1 MREYRDYLARTAA
14 MTQRQLHALLPK
26 EKEGRTMRAMVL
38 ERISSVEE
46 KPLKLV
52 DLPKSIPGRD
62 QILVRVSACGVCHT
76 ELDEI
81 EGRVTPSLLPM
92 ILGHEIVGRV
102 ESLGS
107 AARKFKKG
115 DRVGIA
121 WINWACGQCSF
132 CLKGE
137 ENLCDAATWTGK
149 DAYGGYAQYTVVSE
163 DFAYPI
169 PERFTD
175 VKAAPLLC
183 AGVIGYRALRLS
195 GMEDGKV
202 LGLYGFGASAHI
214 VIQVAKYKY
223 PNGRVFVFTRPQ
235 QEEHQDLARKL
246 GADWIG
252 ATGDTPPEKLGCAI
266 DFTPVGEPVREALR
280 NLQKGGRVVI
290 NAIRKTTPIPE
301 LDYTEH
307 LWYEKEAKSV
317 ANVTRRDAQE
327 FLPLAAE
334 IPIVPETQE
343 FELEEANE
351 ALILLKGGKIRGAGV
366 LKIAE

>member
-1 MREYRDYLARTAA
+1 M
-14 MTQRQLHALLPK
+14 K
-26 EKEGRTMRAMVL
+26 AMVL
-38 ERISSVEE
+38 EKISSVEE

-52 DLPKSIPGRD
+52 DLPKPIPGRD
-62 QILVRVSACGVCHT
+62 QVVIRVSACGVCHT

-81 EGRVTPSLLPM
+81 EGRVPPSRFPM

-102 ESLGS
+102 ENLGL
-107 AARKFKKG
+107 AVKKFKEG

-121 WINWACGQCSF
+121 WINWACGKCSF
-132 CLKGE
+132 CVKDE
-137 ENLCDAATWTGK
+137 ENLCDTAKWTGK
-149 DAYGGYAQYTVVSE
+149 DAGGGYAEYTVVSE

-169 PERFTD
+169 PEEFTD

-183 AGVIGYRALRLS
+183 AGVIGYRALKLS
-195 GMEDGKV
+195 GMENGKV

-214 VIQVAKYKY
+214 VIQVAKRRY
-223 PNGRVFVFTRPQ
+223 PKGRVFVFTRPHQ
-235 QEEHQDLARKL
+235 KEHQDLAREL

-252 ATGDTPPEKLGCAI
+252 STGDTSPERLDCAI

-290 NAIRKTTPIPE
+290 NAIRKVTSIPE

-307 LWYEKEAKSV
+307 LWYEKEVKSV

-334 IPIVPETQE
+334 IPIIPETQE
-343 FELEEANE
+343 FKLEEANE
-351 ALILLKGGKIRGAGV
+351 ALVLLKEGKIRGAGV

>member
-1 MREYRDYLARTAA
+1 MLYCPR
-14 MTQRQLHALLPK
+14 HN
-26 EKEGRTMRAMVL
+26 EGTTMKAMVL
-38 ERISSVEE
+38 ERVSSVEE
-46 KPLKLV
+46 RPLKLV
-52 DLPKSIPGRD
+52 DLPKPVPGRGEV
-62 QILVRVSACGVCHT
+62 LVKVSACGVCHT

-81 EGRVTPSLLPM
+81 EGRVPPSRFPM

-102 ESLGS
+102 ETLGS
-107 AARKFKKG
+107 GTKKYREG
-115 DRVGIA
+115 DRAGIA
-121 WINWACGQCSF
+121 WINWACGKCSF

-137 ENLCDAATWTGK
+137 ENLCDTARWTGK
-149 DAYGGYAQYTVVSE
+149 DAPGGYAEYTVVPE
-163 DFAYPI
+163 DFAYPV
-169 PERFTD
+169 PQEFTD
-175 VKAAPLLC
+175 VKASPLLC

-195 GMEDGKV
+195 GMEDGSV

-214 VIQVAKYKY
+214 VIQVAKHKY
-223 PNGRVFVFTRPQ
+223 PNGRVFVFTRPHQ
-235 QEEHQDLARKL
+235 KEHQDLARKL

-252 ATGDTPPEKLGCAI
+252 ATGDTSPEKLDCAI

-290 NAIRKTTPIPE
+290 NAIRKVTPIPE

-307 LWYEKEAKSV
+307 IWYEKEVKSV

-343 FELEEANE
+343 FRLEEANE
-351 ALILLKGGKIRGAGV
+351 ALILLKEGKIQGAGV

>member
-1 MREYRDYLARTAA
+1 M
-14 MTQRQLHALLPK
+14 K
-26 EKEGRTMRAMVL
+26 AMVL
-38 ERISSVEE
+38 NRVSSVEE
-46 KPLKLV
+46 KPLDLV
-52 DLPKSIPGRD
+52 DLPEPVPGKG

-81 EGRVTPSLLPM
+81 EGRVPPSMFPM

-102 ESLGS
+102 ESLGPG
-107 AARKFKKG
+107 AKKFKKG

-121 WINWACGQCSF
+121 WINWACGRCAF

-137 ENLCDAATWTGK
+137 ENLCGMAKWTGK
-149 DAYGGYAQYTVVSE
+149 DAHGGYAQYTVVSE
-163 DFAYPI
+163 DFAYSI
-169 PERFTD
+169 TESFTD

-195 GMEDGKV
+195 GMEDGGV

-223 PNGRVFVFTRPQ
+223 PDGKFFIFTRPHQ
-235 QEEHQDLARKL
+235 KEHQNLARIL
-246 GADWIG
+246 GADWVG
-252 ATGDTPPEKLGCAI
+252 ATNDTPPEKLDCAI
-266 DFTPVGEPVREALR
+266 DFTPVGVPVREALR
-280 NLQKGGRVVI
+280 NLQKGGRVII
-290 NAIRKTTPIPE
+290 NAISKTTPIPE

-307 LWYEKEAKSV
+307 LWYEKELKSV

-327 FLPLAAE
+327 FLPLAAA

-343 FELEEANE
+343 FKLEEANE
-351 ALILLKGGKIRGAGV
+351 ALILLKEGKMRGAGV
-366 LKIAE
+366 LRITE

>member
-1 MREYRDYLARTAA
+1 M
-14 MTQRQLHALLPK
+14 K
-26 EKEGRTMRAMVL
+26 AMVL
-38 ERISSVEE
+38 ESVSSVEE

-52 DLPKSIPGRD
+52 DLPKPVPGRD
-62 QILVRVSACGVCHT
+62 EIVIRISACGVCHT

-81 EGRVTPSLLPM
+81 EGRVPPSRFPM
-92 ILGHEIVGRV
+92 ILGHEIVGSV
-102 ESLGS
+102 EGVG
-107 AARKFKKG
+107 AAAKKFRKG

-121 WINWACGQCSF
+121 WINWACGKCPF
-132 CLKGE
+132 CLNGE
-137 ENLCDAATWTGK
+137 ENLCDTARWTGK
-149 DAYGGYAQYTVVSE
+149 DAHGGYAQFTVVSE
-163 DFAYPI
+163 GFAYPI
-169 PERFTD
+169 PDEFSD

-195 GMEDGKV
+195 RMEDGKV

-214 VIQVAKYKY
+214 VIQVAKHKY
-223 PNGRVFVFTRPQ
+223 PNGRVFVFTRPHQ
-235 QEEHQDLARKL
+235 KEHQDLARRL

-252 ATGDTPPEKLGCAI
+252 ATGDTSPEKLDCAI

-290 NAIRKTTPIPE
+290 NAIRKVNPVPE

-307 LWYEKEAKSV
+307 LWYEKEVKSV

-327 FLPLAAE
+327 FLPLAAD
-334 IPIVPETQE
+334 IPIIPETQE
-343 FELEEANE
+343 FELEQANE
-351 ALILLKGGKIRGAGV
+351 ALILLKEGKMQGAGV

>member
-1 MREYRDYLARTAA
+1 MKA
-14 MTQRQLHALLPK
+14 MLLD
-26 EKEGRTMRAMVL
+26 E
-38 ERISSVEE
+38 ISSVEE

-52 DLPKSIPGRD
+52 DFPRPIPEWN
-62 QILVRVSACGVCHT
+62 QILVKVSACGICHT

-81 EGRVTPSLLPM
+81 EGRVSPSEFPM

-102 ESLGS
+102 ESLGRG
-107 AARKFKKG
+107 AKKFKKG

-121 WINWACGQCSF
+121 WINWACGRCTF

-137 ENLCDAATWTGK
+137 ENLCDKAKWTGK
-149 DAYGGYAQYTVVSE
+149 DAHGGYAQYSAVSE

-169 PERFTD
+169 PEGFTD
-175 VKAAPLLC
+175 LKAAPLLC

-195 GMEDGKV
+195 GMEDGMI

-223 PNGRVFVFTRPQ
+223 PDSMVFVFTQPEQ
-235 QEEHQDLARKL
+235 KEHRDLAKKL

-252 ATGDTPPEKLGCAI
+252 ATGDTPPERLNCAI
-266 DFTPVGEPVREALR
+266 DFTPVGEPVRQALR

-290 NAIRKTTPIPE
+290 NAIRKVTTIPE

-307 LWYEKEAKSV
+307 LWYEKEVKSV
-317 ANVTRRDAQE
+317 ANVTRKDAQE
-327 FLPLAAE
+327 FLPLVAE
-334 IPIVPETQE
+334 IPIIPETQE
-343 FELEEANE
+343 FDLKEANE
-351 ALILLKGGKIRGAGV
+351 ALILLKEGRMHGAGV
-366 LKIAE
+366 LKITE

>member
-1 MREYRDYLARTAA
+1 M
-14 MTQRQLHALLPK
+14 K
-26 EKEGRTMRAMVL
+26 AMVL
-38 ERISSVEE
+38 EKIFSIDER
-46 KPLKLV
+46 PLRLV
-52 DLPKSIPGRD
+52 DLPKPIPGLD

-81 EGRVTPSLLPM
+81 EGRVSPSTFPM

-102 ESLGS
+102 EGLGLG
-107 AARKFKKG
+107 ADKFKKG

-121 WINWACGQCSF
+121 WINWACGRCPF

-137 ENLCDAATWTGK
+137 ENLCDTAKWTGK
-149 DAYGGYAQYTVVSE
+149 DVHGGYAQYTVVPE

-169 PERFTD
+169 PEGFTD
-175 VKAAPLLC
+175 LEAAPLLC
-183 AGVIGYRALRLS
+183 AGVVGYRALRLS
-195 GMEDGKV
+195 GMENGGV

-214 VIQVAKYKY
+214 IIQVAKYKY
-223 PNGRVFVFTRPQ
+223 PEGKVFVFTRRQ
-235 QEEHQDLARKL
+235 QKEHQDLARQL
-246 GADWIG
+246 GADWVG
-252 ATGDTPPEKLGCAI
+252 ATGDTPPEKLNCAI
-266 DFTPVGEPVREALR
+266 DFTPVGEPVRQALR
-280 NLQKGGRVVI
+280 NLQKGGRVIV

-307 LWYEKEAKSV
+307 VWYEKELKSV

-343 FELEEANE
+343 FRLEEANE
-351 ALILLKGGKIRGAGV
+351 ALILLKEGRMRGAGV
-366 LKIAE
+366 LRMTE

>member
-1 MREYRDYLARTAA
+1 M
-14 MTQRQLHALLPK
+14 K
-26 EKEGRTMRAMVL
+26 AMVL
-38 ERISSVEE
+38 DNISSVEE
-46 KPLKLV
+46 RPLRLV
-52 DLPKSIPGRD
+52 DLPMPVPERD

-81 EGRVTPSLLPM
+81 EGRVPPSQFPM

-102 ESLGS
+102 KDLGS
-107 AARKFKKG
+107 GANRFRRG

-121 WINWACGQCSF
+121 WINWACGRCSF

-137 ENLCDAATWTGK
+137 ENLCETARWTGK
-149 DAYGGYAQYTVVSE
+149 DAAGGYAEYTVVQE

-169 PERFTD
+169 PDEFTD

-195 GMEDGKV
+195 GMADGKV

-214 VIQVAKYKY
+214 VIQVAKHKY
-223 PNGRVFVFTRPQ
+223 PNGRVFVFTRPHQ
-235 QEEHQDLARKL
+235 KEHQDLARKL

-252 ATGDTPPEKLGCAI
+252 ATGDTSPEKLDCAI

-280 NLQKGGRVVI
+280 NLQRGGRVVI
-290 NAIRKTTPIPE
+290 NAIRKMTPVPE
-301 LDYTEH
+301 LDYAEH
-307 LWYEKEAKSV
+307 LWHEKEVKSV
-317 ANVTRRDAQE
+317 ANVTRRDVQE

-343 FELEEANE
+343 FKLEEANE
-351 ALILLKGGKIRGAGV
+351 ALILLKEGRMRGAEV
-366 LKIAE
+366 LKIPE

>member
-1 MREYRDYLARTAA
+1 M
-14 MTQRQLHALLPK
+14 K
-26 EKEGRTMRAMVL
+26 AMVL
-38 ERISSVEE
+38 EKISSVEE
-46 KPLKLV
+46 KPLELV
-52 DLPKSIPGRD
+52 DLPEPVPGRG
-62 QILVRVSACGVCHT
+62 QIQVRVSACGVCHT

-81 EGRVTPSLLPM
+81 EGRVSPSRFPM

-102 ESLGS
+102 EGLGLG
-107 AARKFKKG
+107 ARKFKKG

-121 WINWACGQCSF
+121 WINWACGHCSF

-137 ENLCDAATWTGK
+137 ENLCDKAKWTGK
-149 DAYGGYAQYTVVSE
+149 DAHGGYAQYTVVSE

-195 GMEDGKV
+195 GMEDGRV

-223 PNGRVFVFTRPQ
+223 PDGKVFVFTRPNQ
-235 QEEHQDLARKL
+235 KEHQDLARKL

-252 ATGDTPPEKLGCAI
+252 ATSDTPPEKLNCAI
-266 DFTPVGEPVREALR
+266 DFTPVGEPVRQALK

-307 LWYEKEAKSV
+307 LWYEKEVKSV
-317 ANVTRRDAQE
+317 ANVTRRDALE

-343 FELEEANE
+343 FKLEEANE
-351 ALILLKGGKIRGAGV
+351 ALILLKEGKMRGAGV
-366 LKIAE
+366 LKITE

>member
-1 MREYRDYLARTAA
+1 MREYRSYLARTAG
-14 MTQRQLHALLPK
+14 MTQRQLDVLLPK
-26 EKEGRTMRAMVL
+26 GKEGGTMKAMVL
-38 ERISSVEE
+38 NKTSSVEE

-52 DLPKSIPGRD
+52 ELPQPVPGRG

-81 EGRVTPSLLPM
+81 EGRVSPSRFPM
-92 ILGHEIVGRV
+92 ILGHEVVGRV
-102 ESLGS
+102 EGLGPG
-107 AARKFKKG
+107 ARKFKKG

-121 WINWACGQCSF
+121 WINWACGKCSF
-132 CLKGE
+132 CLQDE
-137 ENLCDAATWTGK
+137 ENLCDTAKWTGK
-149 DAYGGYAQYTVVSE
+149 DAHGGYAQYTVVSE

-195 GMEDGKV
+195 GMEDGRV

-214 VIQVAKYKY
+214 AIQVAKYRY
-223 PNGRVFVFTRPQ
+223 PDGKVFVFTRPNQ
-235 QEEHQDLARKL
+235 KEHQDLARKL

-252 ATGDTPPEKLGCAI
+252 ATGDTPPEKLNCAI

-301 LDYTEH
+301 LDYTAH
-307 LWYEKEAKSV
+307 LWYEKEVKSV

-343 FELEEANE
+343 FKLEEANE
-351 ALILLKGGKIRGAGV
+351 ALILLKEGNIRGAGV
-366 LKIAE
+366 LKITE

>member
-1 MREYRDYLARTAA
+1 MRGYRDYLERSAGI
-14 MTQRQLHALLPK
+14 TQRQLNALLPN
-26 EKEGRTMRAMVL
+26 ESEGGTMKAMVL
-38 ERISSVEE
+38 ERVSLIEE
-46 KPLKLV
+46 RPLRLV
-52 DLPKSIPGRD
+52 DLPKPVAGAD

-81 EGRVTPSLLPM
+81 EGRVAPSQFPM

-102 ESLGS
+102 EGLG
-107 AARKFKKG
+107 AAAKRFRKG

-121 WINWACGQCSF
+121 WINWACGKCRF

-137 ENLCDAATWTGK
+137 ENLCDTARWTGK
-149 DAYGGYAQYTVVSE
+149 DARGGYAEYTVVSE

-169 PERFTD
+169 PEEFTD

-214 VIQVAKYKY
+214 VIQVVKHRY
-223 PNGRVFVFTRPQ
+223 PKGRVFVFTRDHQ
-235 QEEHQDLARKL
+235 KEHRDLAGKL

-252 ATGDTPPEKLGCAI
+252 ATGDTSPQKLDCAI

-290 NAIRKTTPIPE
+290 NAIRKVAPIPE

-307 LWYEKEAKSV
+307 LWYEKEVKSV

-334 IPIVPETQE
+334 IPIIPQTQE
-343 FELEEANE
+343 FKLGQAND
-351 ALILLKGGKIRGAGV
+351 ALVLLKEGRMRGAGV
-366 LKIAE
+366 LKMAA